1 VPSAIVGTLS
11 EEAQRVLKGLVV
23 FGLTRRPIILL
34 CLLVFVGAGI
44 AAFFK
49 LNIEAYPN
57 PAPVILEITAQA
69 AGQSAEEMERYYT
82 VPMEVGISTTPGVD
96 IIRSTSFYGLSF
108 VRVTFKYGIDYYFA
122 VQQAAL
128 SLQQNV
134 SLPNNVSPQIQ
145 ASSLVGEVFRY
156 QVVGPPH
163 FGLTNLRT
171 IQDWVLQRRL
181 LTVPGVVQVNT
192 WGGTTKEYEV
202 EVDLNKLDAYNVTIP
217 QVIAAIGNANVNVG
231 GRTINMGQQSMN
243 VRGVGLI
250 DSGGAVDLTQGY
262 QVKDIETISLAQMNG
277 VPVQVKDVAKVY
289 VGNVPR
295 LGKAGRDKED
305 DVVAA
310 IVVMNRTLH
319 TNDVVP
325 RIEAEIQK
333 INSDGSL
340 PPGVRVVPF
349 YDRTTL
355 VNVTTHTVLHNL
367 VFGCLLV
374 FVIQWIFLGDLRSA
388 IIVGVNIPFALFF
401 SIIILVLLGQD
412 ANLLS
417 VGAVDFGI
425 IVDSAVILVENIFR
439 NCQGSPQ
446 ARQTLLD
453 NLAEERW
460 GSDPTRTSD
469 AATANAWTERLRLIL
484 ISALEVDK
492 AIFFSA
498 AITVAAF
505 VPLFTMQG
513 VEGQIFN
520 PMARTYGF
528 ALAGALFAT
537 FTVTPVLASM
547 LLPRHIGEVETFVV
561 RGLRAIYSPA
571 LRWALT
577 HRKTCVGACAGLLAL
592 TGLLIPQLGT
602 EFLPALEEGNLWIRA
617 SMPSTISLEAAMPAV
632 TKMREMLL
640 SHPEV
645 ITVVSQH
652 GRPDNGSDAAGF
664 FNAEF
669 FVPLKPFDEWAPGMT
684 KEKLVED
691 LQAEFAREFTG
702 VGFNFSQYIQDN
714 IEEGL
719 SGVKGANSIKII
731 GPDLTKL
738 EQIAEQVKRE
748 MDQIKGVADLGIF
761 RVLGQ
766 PNLNIKVDRDK
777 AARYGLN
784 TGDVNAVVQA
794 ALGGTVATTQLEA
807 DRQFNVTVRLA
818 PEYRGTFDS
827 VGRIK
832 VGFTTPSGA
841 NAYVPLSELAMIS
854 VDTGASYIFHER
866 NARYI
871 PIKFSVRGRDLG
883 STVAEAQERI
893 ARNVS
898 LPNGYRITWAGE
910 FEELQQA
917 KARLEMVV
925 PISLIMILVLL
936 YGLFNSL
943 RDSLLALAGIPFS
956 IAGGVIALFVT
967 GLDFSISAAIGFV
980 SLFGVSVMNG
990 ILIITYYNQTRA
1002 GGMAT
1007 IPAMYHAAE
1016 QRMRPMLMTAL
1027 SACIG
1032 LLPAAVSTGI
1042 GSQVQRPLATVVV
1055 GGMLIGPVIMLVVVP
1070 ALQILFL
1077 DWESRR
1083 RAPAFH
1089 EDEPDLAGT

>member
-1 VPSAIVGTLS
+1 M
-11 EEAQRVLKGLVV
+11 LKGLVV
-23 FGLTRRPIILL
+23 FGLMRRPIILL
-34 CLLVFVGAGI
+34 GLLVFVGAGI

-82 VPMEVGISTTPGVD
+82 IPMEVGLSATPGVD
-96 IIRSTSFYGLSF
+96 VIRSTSFYGLSF
-108 VRVTFKYGIDYYFA
+108 VRVTFNYGIDYYFA

-145 ASSLVGEVFRY
+145 ASSLVGEIYRY

-171 IQDWVLQRRL
+171 VQDWILQRRF

-217 QVIAAIGNANVNVG
+217 QVIQAIGNANVNVG

-250 DSGGAVDLTQGY
+250 DSGGAADLTQGY
-262 QVKDIETISLAQMNG
+262 KVKDIENISLAQVNG
-277 VPVQVKDVAKVY
+277 VPVQVRDVAKVY

-295 LGKAGRDKED
+295 LGKAGRDNED

-310 IVVMNRTLH
+310 ILVMNRTLH
-319 TNDVVP
+319 TNDVVA
-325 RIEAEIQK
+325 RIKAEVEK
-333 INSDGSL
+333 INSDGTL
-340 PPGVRVVPF
+340 PPGVKIVPF
-349 YDRTTL
+349 YDRTSL
-355 VNVTTHTVLHNL
+355 VNVTTSTVLHNL

-388 IIVGVNIPFALFF
+388 IIVATNIPFALFF

-439 NCQGSPQ
+439 NCQGSPE

-460 GSDPTRTSD
+460 GADPTRATD
-469 AATANAWTERLRLIL
+469 AASASTWTERLRLIL
-484 ISALEVDK
+484 VSALEVDK

-528 ALAGALFAT
+528 ALAGALLAT
-537 FTVTPVLASM
+537 FTITPVLASM
-547 LLPRHIGEVETFVV
+547 LLPRHIHEVETIVV
-561 RGLRAIYSPA
+561 RILRALYSPA
-571 LRWALT
+571 LHWALT
-577 HRKTCVGACAGLLAL
+577 HRKTCVGASIAFLAL
-592 TGLLIPQLGT
+592 TAILIPQLGT

-617 SMPSTISLEAAMPAV
+617 SMPPTISLEAAMPSV
-632 TKMREMLL
+632 TRMREILL

-684 KEKLVED
+684 KEKLVEEV
-691 LQAEFAREFTG
+691 QAEFASEFPG

-714 IEEGL
+714 VEEGL
-719 SGVKGANSIKII
+719 SGVKGANSVKII
-731 GPDLTKL
+731 GPDLAKL
-738 EQIAEQVKRE
+738 EELADEIKRE

-784 TGDVNAVVQA
+784 TGDVNSVVQA

-818 PEYRGTFDS
+818 PEYRSAFDS

-841 NAYVPLSELAMIS
+841 NAYVPLSEIADIS
-854 VDTGASYIFHER
+854 IDTGASYIFHER
-866 NARYI
+866 NQRFI

-883 STVAEAQERI
+883 STVAEAQQRI
-893 ARNVS
+893 ARNVP

-917 KARLEMVV
+917 KARLEVVV
-925 PISLIMILVLL
+925 PISLMMILVLL
-936 YGLFNSL
+936 YGLFNSM
-943 RDSLLALAGIPFS
+943 RDSLLALVGIPFS
-956 IAGGVIALFVT
+956 VAGGIIALFVT

-990 ILIITYYNQTRA
+990 ILIITYYNQTRSR
-1002 GGMAT
+1002 GMGA
-1007 IPAMYHAAE
+1007 IEAMYHAAE

-1070 ALQILFL
+1070 ALQTLFL
-1077 DWESRR
+1077 DRR
-1083 RAPAFH
+1083 GGRREPAFH
-1089 EDEPDLAGT
+1089 EDERDLAEA